1 MTPAEKT
8 AFRCLPA
15 SDAAA
20 LIRNEPTA
28 AVFDVR
34 DMASYQR
41 AHVDGAAHLSED
53 RLLAW
58 MKRLPKE
65 TPVVIYCY
73 HGNASKTWAGMFAIL
88 MWLLQPGMSLLNL
101 LAMGLLGFGLVGLD
115 ALEHDFMGEH
125 RAGAAGVD
133 HHLLDP
139 ALAFDEGRGHRPARL
154 SDQRAASATPRP
166 SRHAAR
172 SLRARVKFWRK
183 VLSFMWSRSASTS
196 SGSAFY
202 GNAKRDVV
210 IGRYTG

>member
-58 MKRLPKE
+58 MRRLPKDA
-65 TPVVIYCY
+65 PVVIYCY
-73 HGNASKTWAGMFAIL
+73 HGNASKTFAQMFIDFRYSRVFSVDGGYE
-88 MWLLQPGMSLLNL
+88 P
-101 LAMGLLGFGLVGLD
+101 LA
-115 ALEHDFMGEH
+115 A
-125 RAGAAGVD
+125 
-133 HHLLDP
+133 
-139 ALAFDEGRGHRPARL
+139 ALA
-154 SDQRAASATPRP
+154 
-166 SRHAAR
+166 
-172 SLRARVKFWRK
+172 
-183 VLSFMWSRSASTS
+183 STVS
-196 SGSAFY
+196 
-202 GNAKRDVV
+202 V
-210 IGRYTG
+210 